1 MRQLIKKTEPNHT
14 PQTNKPQAWLQ
25 DDPEN
30 LNLLTM
36 IKASQTIFSEIDF
49 EKLLLMLATIMI
61 ENAGASKAYLILESD
76 GQLKIEARGC
86 AETGNTIFKPPIP
99 YTNEKLSTGII
110 EHVAK
115 NHEVIILDEAFK
127 DAGFKDDPYIQSQKS
142 KSILCVPIL
151 HKNKMIGIFY
161 LENSLVAGVFT
172 SLRLEMLK
180 IISAQ
185 IAISIDNAKLFD
197 KIKQAEKRYRNIFE
211 NAVEGIFQVSHN
223 GTIININPSFAGT
236 LGYESREDL
245 IKNVQTVQ
253 RDLYVD
259 PTQRQR
265 FSQLLM
271 ENGVVNGFET
281 EFYRKDHSRIWISL
295 HARPVYDKAGKFEYV
310 EGIITDITKQRH
322 TREKLLESEK
332 NLRHENILLRS
343 NIKDRY
349 KFSNII
355 GKSPAMQSIYEL
367 ILNAATTDASIV
379 ISGESG
385 TGKELVA
392 RAIHDNSRRSDSNFV
407 AVNCVAIPQNLFE
420 SEFFGYKKGAFTGA
434 VRDKSG
440 FLLQATGGTLFLD
453 EIGEL
458 DLNGQVKLL
467 RALEGGGYIPLGGSK
482 TEQPDI
488 RIIAATNR
496 DLQEQVKQGSM
507 RKDFFYRIHIIPMTL
522 PPLRERKEDIPLL
535 IEYFMKKFADSEND
549 SPSSLPLKTQ
559 NALYSY
565 HWPGNIRELQN
576 TIHRYI
582 TLNKLDFMETPIPSS
597 EYPDERLENIL
608 KPTINDE
615 NMNYKTLLEKF
626 EKKLFLHA
634 LEKHQWHRERAAA
647 SLGLPR
653 RTFFRKLAKVGL
665 NKSA

>member
-1 MRQLIKKTEPNHT
+1 MRQLIKKTGPNHT
-14 PQTNKPQAWLQ
+14 PQTNKPQPWLQ

-36 IKASQTIFSEIDF
+36 IKASQTISSEIDF

-76 GQLKIEARGC
+76 GQLMVEARGC
-86 AETGNTIFKPPIP
+86 AETGNVICKPPIT
-99 YTNEKLSTGII
+99 YTNEKLSPGII
-110 EHVAK
+110 EYVAK
-115 NHEVIILDEAFK
+115 DHEVIILDEAFK
-127 DAGFKDDPYIQSQKS
+127 NAKFKNDPYIKSQQT

-151 HKNKMIGIFY
+151 HKDKMIGIFY
-161 LENSLVAGVFT
+161 LENSLMAGVFT

-223 GTIININPSFAGT
+223 GTIISINPSFART

-245 IKNVQTVQ
+245 IRNVKTVQ

-259 PTQRQR
+259 PTQRHK
-265 FSQLLM
+265 FSQLLL
-271 ENGVVNGFET
+271 EHGVVNRFET
-281 EFYRKDHSRIWISL
+281 EFYRKDRSRIWISM
-295 HARPVYDKAGKFEYV
+295 HARPVYDTAGKLEYV
-310 EGIITDITKQRH
+310 EGIITDINEQRQ
-322 TREKLLESEK
+322 TRERLLESEK
-332 NLRHENILLRS
+332 NLRHENLLLRS

-367 ILNAATTDASIV
+367 ILNASTTNANVV
-379 ISGESG
+379 IYGESG
-385 TGKELVA
+385 TGKELAA

-407 AVNCVAIPQNLFE
+407 AVNCGAIPQNLFE

-440 FLLQATGGTLFLD
+440 FLQQANGGTLFLD

-467 RALEGGGYIPLGGSK
+467 RALEGNGYIPLGGSK
-482 TEQPDI
+482 TEQPDV
-488 RIIAATNR
+488 RIIAATNC
-496 DLQEQVKQGSM
+496 DLQEQVKQGNM
-507 RKDFFYRIHIIPMTL
+507 RKDFFYRIHIIPMAL

-535 IEYFMKKFADSEND
+535 IEYFMKKFGDSEND
-549 SPSSLPLKTQ
+549 SSLPLPLKTQ

-576 TIHRYI
+576 TIHRYL
-582 TLNKLDFMETPIPSS
+582 TLHKLDFMETPIPASK
-597 EYPDERLENIL
+597 YPDERLENIPE
-608 KPTINDE
+608 PTIAIEGMD
-615 NMNYKTLLEKF
+615 YKTLLEQF
-626 EKKLFLHA
+626 EKKLFLQA